1 MSKTFVIT
9 LSEDEC
15 VALANLHTT
24 LIENQEQLEGLQ
36 DQVDGTVGT
45 VWEFVENR
53 LPALR
58 ALIGQLPL

>member
-36 DQVDGTVGT
+36 DQVDGAEGT
-45 VWEFVENR
+45 V
-53 LPALR
+53 
-58 ALIGQLPL
+58 